1 MNLYLENIKELSVG
15 ELYEM
20 SVNDMRGLVEW
31 YENHDRERYVPRPD
45 NGTYVVYLGSKGR
58 YASTPYMPYHIMLS
72 GEGKMYRVYNTD
84 FVYGL
89 RRIKYEML

>member
-1 MNLYLENIKELSVG
+1 MNLYLEDVKELSVG

-20 SVNDMRGLVEW
+20 SVYDVRGLAEW
-31 YENHDRERYVPRPD
+31 YENHDRERYVPRPV

-58 YASTPYMPYHIMLS
+58 YDLDRHMPYYIMLS
-72 GEGKMYRVYNTD
+72 SEGKMYRVYNTD

-89 RRIKYEML
+89 KRIKTKV